1 MGWVHS
7 QPMYCSVEQSSPVTY
22 IGLLLGPCSLLVRG
36 LSWRNGKDVHRPS
49 EITVTSARVSTLKG
63 TSRPSTRMVQFHMV
77 AWFALM
83 HRWCSDRYC
92 CSGLLHQ
99 APWLCQKPNC
109 GSTLRYSAPS
119 YCRCGIQRHRLNTV
133 DKHGFT
139 ATTRALSLGWLW
151 LPCSCWWCRLCDPF
165 PSNWDILCR
174 ESWTTHDAC
183 VTP

>member
-1 MGWVHS
+1 
-7 QPMYCSVEQSSPVTY
+7 MYCSVEQSSPVTY

-99 APWLCQKPNC
+99 APWLCQSRIVEALCAIVPLLIAGVAFSVTGWILLTNMGSQPQQEHYPWVGC
-109 GSTLRYSAPS
+109 GCLAVAGGVVFATLFLQT
-119 YCRCGIQRHRLNTV
+119 GT
-133 DKHGFT
+133 
-139 ATTRALSLGWLW
+139 
-151 LPCSCWWCRLCDPF
+151 SCVGNPGLHMMP
-165 PSNWDILCR
+165 
-174 ESWTTHDAC
+174 
-183 VTP
+183 V